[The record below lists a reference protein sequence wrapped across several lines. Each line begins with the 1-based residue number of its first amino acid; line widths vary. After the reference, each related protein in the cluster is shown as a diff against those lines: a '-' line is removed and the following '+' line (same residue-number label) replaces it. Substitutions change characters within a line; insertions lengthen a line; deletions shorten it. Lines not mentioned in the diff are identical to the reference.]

1 MPDIPQQPTS
11 TSEQHPTQPSIP
23 KQTLRLIPLEDTVV
37 FPSMGITLT
46 VEVGEDE
53 RVVLVPRHENEFL
66 EVGTIA
72 EVGERLRL
80 PGGGHAVA
88 ISGQHRALIGAAQTG
103 PEGELRVEVDER
115 PDDSPVDGK
124 TRNLEREYR
133 AIVEEILELRGDDG
147 RIAAFLR
154 AIAEPGALAD
164 SAGYSPQLTYEQ
176 KVELLRT
183 LDVTERLELA
193 VKLQRESLAELQVRK
208 RIREDVQEGAEN
220 QQREYFLRKQME
232 SIRKELGEDEG
243 SVAEEYRSKIE
254 AAEMPEEV
262 QEQALKELGRLERM
276 GEQTGE
282 SSMIRTY
289 LDWLISVPWNKRSD
303 ERLDPVEA
311 RAVLDAD
318 HAGLEDVKDRITEYL
333 AVRKL
338 RADRGIEADPKSG
351 AILTLI
357 GPPGTGKTSIGESIA
372 RATGREFVRMSLG
385 GVRDEAEIRGHRRT
399 YIGALPGRLV
409 RALRDAGT
417 MNPVILLDEV
427 DKVGADWRG
436 DPSSAL
442 LEVLDPAQ
450 NHSFRDHY
458 LDVELDLSQVMFL
471 ATANVAD
478 TIPGPL
484 LDRMETIRFDGYT
497 SEEKLAIAKG
507 YLWPR
512 QRDRNGLR
520 EDEVEISDEILR
532 TIISEYTRE
541 AGVRSLERE
550 LGTVLR
556 KTATKI
562 ASAQSTQSETT
573 TKAAAEPSGDG
584 AGGVDGGAVP
594 EAKATS
600 EAEATPEVESTT
612 KAKSSK
618 AKAKSKSKK
627 TPVKIDLEVVRDAL
641 GRQKVFQES
650 AARTATPG
658 VATGLAVTG
667 AGGDVL
673 FVEATAMK
681 AGDSA
686 PGNGLVLTGQ
696 LGDVMKESARIALSY
711 VRGHAEELGIPE
723 SAFEGKEFHVHV
735 PAGAIPKD
743 GPSAGVTMVTALAS
757 LLSGRPVK
765 HTVGMTGEVTLQGR
779 VLPIGGFKQKALAA
793 HAAGLT
799 DVILPERNRGD
810 LDDIPEEVR
819 EQMAFHPVMTVQEV
833 LDVALEPA
841 VEPARD
847 VAHA

>member
-1 MPDIPQQPTS
+1 MSSPSENPTIN
-11 TSEQHPTQPSIP
+11 QPSDARP
-23 KQTLRLIPLEDTVV
+23 RLRLIPLDDTVV
-37 FPSMGITLT
+37 FPNMGITLT
-46 VEVGEDE
+46 VDVGDDE
-53 RVVLVPRHENEFL
+53 RVVLVPRHDNEFL

-72 EVGERLRL
+72 EVSEQVRL
-80 PGGGHAVA
+80 PGGGRAVA
-88 ISGQHRALIGAAQTG
+88 LSGEHRALIGAAQTG
-103 PEGELRVEVDER
+103 PNGELRVEVDER
-115 PDDSPVDGK
+115 PDEVPVDK
-124 TRNLEREYR
+124 RTRELEREYR
-133 AIVEEILELRGDDG
+133 ATVEEILELRGDDG

-164 SAGYSPQLTYEQ
+164 SAGYSPTISYEQ

-183 LDVTERLELA
+183 IDVTDRLQLA
-193 VKLQRESLAELQVRK
+193 VNLQRESLAELQVRK
-208 RIREDVQEGAEN
+208 RIREDVQEGAEK
-220 QQREYFLRKQME
+220 QQREYFLRKQMD
-232 SIRKELGEDEG
+232 SIRKELGEDDA
-243 SVAEEYRSKIE
+243 SVSEEYRTKIE
-254 AAEMPEEV
+254 DAEMPDEV
-262 QEQALKELGRLERM
+262 KEQALKELSRLERM

-289 LDWLISVPWNKRSD
+289 LDWLISVPWNKRS
-303 ERLDPVEA
+303 EEVLDPVAA

-318 HAGLEDVKDRITEYL
+318 HAGLEDVKDRVTEYL

-338 RADRGIEADPKSG
+338 RQERGIEADPKSG

-436 DPSSAL
+436 DPSAAL

-484 LDRMETIRFDGYT
+484 LDRMEVIRFDGYT

-520 EDEVEISDEILR
+520 EDEVEVSDELLR

-541 AGVRSLERE
+541 AGVRNLERN

-556 KTATKI
+556 KTATRI
-562 ASAQSTQSETT
+562 ASSLSSEGEDD
-573 TKAAAEPSGDG
+573 AAESNG
-584 AGGVDGGAVP
+584 A
-594 EAKATS
+594 
-600 EAEATPEVESTT
+600 
-612 KAKSSK
+612 
-618 AKAKSKSKK
+618 K
-627 TPVKIDLEVVRDAL
+627 TPVTIDLEAVRDAL
-641 GRQKVFQES
+641 GRQKFFQES

-667 AGGDVL
+667 TGGDVL

-681 AGDSA
+681 GHGSG
-686 PGNGLVLTGQ
+686 GNGLVLTGQ

-711 VRGHAEELGIPE
+711 VRGHAEELGIEE
-723 SAFEGKEFHVHV
+723 SAFENQEFHVHV

-779 VLPIGGFKQKALAA
+779 VLPIGGLKQKALAA

-819 EQMAFHPVMTVQEV
+819 QQMTFHPVMTVQEV
-833 LDVALEPA
+833 LDRAL
-841 VEPARD
+841 EPARD
-847 VAHA
+847 VAHLS

>member
-1 MPDIPQQPTS
+1 MTS
-11 TSEQHPTQPSIP
+11 PADTSQTEPSQP
-23 KQTLRLIPLEDTVV
+23 KQLLRLIPLDDTVV
-37 FPSMGITLT
+37 FPNMGITLT
-46 VEVGEDE
+46 VDVGDDE

-72 EVGERLRL
+72 EVTEQIRL
-80 PGGGHAVA
+80 PGGGRAVA
-88 ISGQHRALIGAAQTG
+88 ISGEHRALIGAAQTG
-103 PEGELRVEVDER
+103 PNGELRVEVEER
-115 PDDSPVDGK
+115 PDEVPVDK
-124 TRNLEREYR
+124 RTRELEREYR
-133 AIVEEILELRGDDG
+133 AVVEEILELRGDDG

-164 SAGYSPQLTYEQ
+164 SAGYSPNLSYEQ

-183 LDVTERLELA
+183 IDVADRLALA
-193 VKLQRESLAELQVRK
+193 VSLQRESLAELQVRK
-208 RIREDVQEGAEN
+208 RIREDVQEGAEK

-232 SIRKELGEDEG
+232 SIRKELGDDDA
-243 SVAEEYRSKIE
+243 SVAEEYRAKIE
-254 AAEMPEEV
+254 DAKMPEDVE
-262 QEQALKELGRLERM
+262 EQALKELARLERM

-289 LDWLISVPWNKRSD
+289 LDWLIAVPWNKRSE
-303 ERLDPVEA
+303 ERLDPVAA
-311 RAVLDAD
+311 REVLDAD

-338 RADRGIEADPKSG
+338 RQDRNIEADPKSG

-436 DPSSAL
+436 DPSAAL

-484 LDRMETIRFDGYT
+484 LDRMEVIRFDGYT

-520 EDEVEISDEILR
+520 EDEVEVTDELLR
-532 TIISEYTRE
+532 TVIAEYTRE

-556 KTATKI
+556 KTATRI
-562 ASAQSTQSETT
+562 ASG
-573 TKAAAEPSGDG
+573 K
-584 AGGVDGGAVP
+584 
-594 EAKATS
+594 
-600 EAEATPEVESTT
+600 AEA
-612 KAKSSK
+612 
-618 AKAKSKSKK
+618 
-627 TPVKIDLEVVRDAL
+627 PVKIDLEAVRDAL
-641 GRQKVFQES
+641 GRQKFFQES
-650 AARTATPG
+650 ASRTATPG

-667 AGGDVL
+667 TGGDVL
-673 FVEATAMK
+673 FIEATAMK
-681 AGDSA
+681 SSGGGS
-686 PGNGLVLTGQ
+686 NLVLTGQ

-711 VRGHAEELGIPE
+711 VRGHAEELGIEP
-723 SAFEGKEFHVHV
+723 SAFENREFHVHV

-779 VLPIGGFKQKALAA
+779 VLPIGGLKQKALAA

-819 EQMAFHPVMTVQEV
+819 KQMSFHPVMTVQEV
-833 LDVALEPA
+833 LDRAL
-841 VEPARD
+841 EPARD
-847 VAHA
+847 VAHVS

>member
-1 MPDIPQQPTS
+1 M
-11 TSEQHPTQPSIP
+11 
-23 KQTLRLIPLEDTVV
+23 RLIPLDDTVV
-37 FPSMGITLT
+37 FPNMGITLT
-46 VEVGEDE
+46 IDVGEDE

-72 EVGERLRL
+72 EVSEQIRL
-80 PGGGHAVA
+80 PGGGRAVA
-88 ISGQHRALIGAAQTG
+88 ISGEHRALIGAAVTG
-103 PEGELRVEVDER
+103 PEGELRVEIDER
-115 PDDSPVDGK
+115 PDAMPTDK
-124 TRNLEREYR
+124 RTRELEREYR
-133 AIVEEILELRGDDG
+133 ATVEEILELRGDDG
-147 RIAAFLR
+147 RISAFLR
-154 AIAEPGALAD
+154 AIAEPGSLAD
-164 SAGYSPQLTYEQ
+164 SAGYSPNLSYEQ

-208 RIREDVQEGAEN
+208 RIREDVQEGAEK
-220 QQREYFLRKQME
+220 QQREYFLRKQMD
-232 SIRKELGEDEG
+232 SIRKELGEDDA
-243 SVAEEYRSKIE
+243 SVADEYRTKIDD
-254 AAEMPEEV
+254 ADMPEPV
-262 QEQALKELGRLERM
+262 KEQALKELARLERM

-289 LDWLISVPWNKRSD
+289 LDWLIAVPWGKRS
-303 ERLDPVEA
+303 EEHLDPVAA
-311 RAVLDAD
+311 REVLDAD

-338 RADRGIEADPKSG
+338 RQDRKIEADPKSG

-436 DPSSAL
+436 DPSAAL

-484 LDRMETIRFDGYT
+484 LDRMEVIRFDGYT

-520 EDEVEISDEILR
+520 EAEVEVSDDVLR
-532 TIISEYTRE
+532 TIIAEYTRE
-541 AGVRSLERE
+541 AGVRSLERQF
-550 LGTVLR
+550 GTVLR

-562 ASAQSTQSETT
+562 ASRK
-573 TKAAAEPSGDG
+573 TKAR
-584 AGGVDGGAVP
+584 
-594 EAKATS
+594 K
-600 EAEATPEVESTT
+600 
-612 KAKSSK
+612 
-618 AKAKSKSKK
+618 
-627 TPVKIDLEVVRDAL
+627 PVKIELETVRDAL
-641 GRQKVFQES
+641 GRQKFFQES

-667 AGGDVL
+667 TGGDVL
-673 FVEATAMK
+673 FVEATTMK
-681 AGDSA
+681 G
-686 PGNGLVLTGQ
+686 GNSGGNALVLTGQ
-696 LGDVMKESARIALSY
+696 LGDVMKESAKIALSY
-711 VRGHAEELGIPE
+711 VRGHAEELGIDE
-723 SAFEGKEFHVHV
+723 HAFENTEFHVHV

-819 EQMAFHPVMTVQEV
+819 QGMKFHPVMTVQEV
-833 LDVALEPA
+833 LDRALEPA
-841 VEPARD
+841 RD
-847 VAHA
+847 IAHVS

>member
-1 MPDIPQQPTS
+1 MPTTPSQQP
-11 TSEQHPTQPSIP
+11 EIQPTAP
-23 KQTLRLIPLEDTVV
+23 KPRLRLIPLDDTVV
-37 FPSMGITLT
+37 FPNMGITLT
-46 VEVGEDE
+46 IDVGEDK

-72 EVGERLRL
+72 EVSEQIRL
-80 PGGGHAVA
+80 PGGGRAVA
-88 ISGQHRALIGAAQTG
+88 LSGEHRALIGAAQSG
-103 PEGELRVEVDER
+103 PEGELRVDVDER
-115 PDDSPVDGK
+115 PDEVPVDGR
-124 TRNLEREYR
+124 TRELEREYR
-133 AIVEEILELRGDDG
+133 ATVEEILELRGDDG
-147 RIAAFLR
+147 RISAFLR
-154 AIAEPGALAD
+154 AIAEPGSLAD
-164 SAGYSPQLTYEQ
+164 SAGYSPSLSYEQ

-208 RIREDVQEGAEN
+208 RIREDVQEGAEK
-220 QQREYFLRKQME
+220 QQREYFLRKQMD
-232 SIRKELGEDEG
+232 SIRKELGDDDA
-243 SVAEEYRSKIE
+243 SVAEEYRAKIE
-254 AAEMPEEV
+254 DAGMPDEV
-262 QEQALKELGRLERM
+262 KAQALKELARFERM

-289 LDWLISVPWNKRSD
+289 LDWLIAVPWSKRS
-303 ERLDPVEA
+303 EEHLDPVAA

-338 RADRGIEADPKSG
+338 RQDRGIEADPKSG

-436 DPSSAL
+436 DPSAAL

-484 LDRMETIRFDGYT
+484 LDRMEVIHFDGYT

-520 EDEVEISDEILR
+520 EDEVEISDEVLR
-532 TIISEYTRE
+532 TIIAEYTRE
-541 AGVRSLERE
+541 AGVRNLERS

-562 ASAQSTQSETT
+562 ASAQ
-573 TKAAAEPSGDG
+573 ALAD
-584 AGGVDGGAVP
+584 
-594 EAKATS
+594 
-600 EAEATPEVESTT
+600 AEAAKDALQDAGPKDTGSSDGEVKPSKKARAHKTP
-612 KAKSSK
+612 KAKR
-618 AKAKSKSKK
+618 
-627 TPVKIDLEVVRDAL
+627 VKIDLDGVRDAL

-673 FVEATAMK
+673 FVEATGMK
-681 AGDSA
+681 TGK
-686 PGNGLVLTGQ
+686 GGLVLTGQ
-696 LGDVMKESARIALSY
+696 LGDVMKESAQIALSY
-711 VRGHAEELGIPE
+711 VRGHAEELGIDE
-723 SAFEGKEFHVHV
+723 RDFEGREFHVHV

-757 LLSGRPVK
+757 LLSRRPVK

-779 VLPIGGFKQKALAA
+779 VLPIGGLKQKVLAA

-819 EQMAFHPVMTVQEV
+819 NQMTFHPVMTVQEV
-833 LDVALEPA
+833 LDRAL
-841 VEPARD
+841 EPARD
-847 VAHA
+847 VAHVS